1 MKRPQQILWLGVVAL
16 GLVGGAM
23 PPAGQADEMPC
34 TPEIQA
40 YCADVQP
47 GGGRIIQ
54 CLKSNEAK
62 LSMACTKRLH
72 DLQETLS
79 GPLGICRDDWV
90 AYCYHP
96 RAATDRGGIID
107 CLQTYRAQLS
117 SACQKA
123 LQEVGGMQRQR
134 SRGMTP

>member
-1 MKRPQQILWLGVVAL
+1 MKRPRQILWLGVAAL
-16 GLVGGAM
+16 GIVGGAM
-23 PPAGQADEMPC
+23 PPVGQADEMPC
-34 TPEIQA
+34 TPEIQT

-47 GGGRIIQ
+47 GGGRLMQ
-54 CLKSNEAK
+54 CLKTNEPK
-62 LSMACTKRLH
+62 LSMACAKRLH
-72 DLQETLS
+72 ELQETFS

-96 RAATDRGGIID
+96 RAATANKDIIQ
-107 CLQTYRAQLS
+107 CLETYLGQLS

-123 LQEVGGMQRQR
+123 LQGASGMQQKR